1 MSNVQSLPETQLVAR
16 FEKQFVR
23 GPRIVADLQIPSGF
37 SVTTL
42 FGPSGC
48 GKTTVLRCLAG
59 LERPNEGTIQAAGET
74 WFDSGQRISLTP
86 QQRDIGFLFQ
96 DYALFPHMTVAENI
110 GYRLRHAAGSGP
122 PGWLWAGRQPSVV
135 TREDTGGSKLPPVAP
150 ESGHSTAIDPRVL
163 DMLQLFDLVGL
174 EHRRPGQISGG
185 QQQRVALARVLV
197 CRPKLLLLD
206 EPLSA
211 LDATLREQL
220 RTQLRRLLVK
230 FQIPVVIVTH
240 DRTEAISLSDQ
251 LVVMEAGRIRQTGTV
266 QQVITRPNDLNVARI
281 VGVETVAVGT
291 ILKVHEGLATV
302 QVGSATLLA
311 VAPEQT
317 AQTVHVCIRGE
328 DVAIQK
334 GTSGESS
341 VRNHLPAVIQSIV
354 PEGPLVRITL
364 DCGFELT
371 ALVTRPACEELR
383 LQVGDHVTASLKAPA
398 IHLIPHD

>member
-1 MSNVQSLPETQLVAR
+1 VSNVQSLPETQLVAR
-16 FEKQFVR
+16 FDKQFVR

-59 LERPNEGTIQAAGET
+59 LETPNDGMIQADGET
-74 WFDSGQRISLTP
+74 WFDSRRGISLTP

-110 GYRLRHAAGSGP
+110 GYGLRDAGTRGP
-122 PGWLWAGRQPSVV
+122 LRRLWANRKLPVT
-135 TREDTGGSKLPPVAP
+135 TREDTGNAKPSPVPPGRRREAAV
-150 ESGHSTAIDPRVL
+150 DPRVL
-163 DMLQLFDLVGL
+163 EMLQVFDLLGL

-197 CRPKLLLLD
+197 RRPKLLLLD

-220 RTQLRRLLVK
+220 RTQLRRLLLE

-240 DRTEAISLSDQ
+240 DRTEAIALSDQ
-251 LVVMEAGRIRQTGTV
+251 IVVMEAGRIRQTGTV
-266 QQVITRPNDLNVARI
+266 QQVITQPNDLNVARI

-291 ILKVHEGLATV
+291 ILKVLEGLATV
-302 QVGSATLLA
+302 QVGSAILLA
-311 VAPEQT
+311 VAPAET
-317 AQTVHVCIRGE
+317 SRMVHVCIRGE

-334 GTSGESS
+334 GTSSESS
-341 VRNHLPAVIQSIV
+341 VRNQLPAVIQSIV

-383 LQVGDHVTASLKAPA
+383 LQVGDRVTASLKAPA